1 MSKTTRAAQDALLAK
16 RRQAMTRIG
25 QQFPTEF
32 TGARVTVVA
41 YDAATDR
48 YRGASGLWWQLV
60 DGVMVAPEEEV
71 QA

>member
-1 MSKTTRAAQDALLAK
+1 
-16 RRQAMTRIG
+16 MTRIG